1 MVVLYVSTEH
11 KHTESLHLYF
21 ILSCEDAVVKVW
33 LGLGTK
39 TTYLGTGKDQV
50 LAGNTCFGRQ
60 IHSTVAHRPTSRC
73 QRAFEALVVVVCPAQ

>member
-39 TTYLGTGKDQV
+39 TLKNQK
-50 LAGNTCFGRQ
+50 L
-60 IHSTVAHRPTSRC
+60 I
-73 QRAFEALVVVVCPAQ
+73 

>member
-11 KHTESLHLYF
+11 KHTESLHLHF

-39 TTYLGTGKDQV
+39 ITYLGTGKDHDW
-50 LAGNTCFGRQ
+50 LE
-60 IHSTVAHRPTSRC
+60 I
-73 QRAFEALVVVVCPAQ
+73 PASFIKYTT